1 MLTINSIY
9 IKPSKNDITNDK
21 KKNTFS
27 RWPVTSVNCSYNGLY
42 DSHDWHKLDSSIE
55 YYGEQVN
62 ERAILLQS
70 LENYTILSKTR
81 PTLVKKFPGTFGENI
96 VVSGLPISEICIGDI
111 FQIKTTHSNLT
122 IQVTSPRKPCYK
134 LDKAHNSP
142 YGLKGLKRYCLTH
155 GLAGWFCKILTP
167 GIVSIGDTFI
177 KTSHPHPKWSLDY
190 VSTCLYSGGN
200 YKIQS
205 ACKAHWYEKK
215 ELLEELAAIK
225 ELAMCEW
232 MDEVIAL
239 LDGGAPDSDEKAVDF
254 AR

>member
-1 MLTINSIY
+1 MITINSLY
-9 IKPSKNDITNDK
+9 IKPCKNDLAD
-21 KKNTFS
+21 NTFS
-27 RWPVTSVNCSYNGLY
+27 RRPVTSVNCSYNGLY
-42 DSHDWHKLDSSIE
+42 DSYDWHKLDTSIGC
-55 YYGEQVN
+55 YGEQAN

-70 LENYTILSKTR
+70 LENYNILSKTI
-81 PTLVKKFPGTFGENI
+81 PKLVKKFPGTFGENI
-96 VVSGLPISEICIGDI
+96 VVSGMTVSEICIGDI
-111 FQIKTTHSNLT
+111 FQINSANSNLT

-177 KTSHPHPKWSLDY
+177 KTSHPYPKWSLDY

-215 ELLEELAAIK
+215 ELLAELAAIK

-232 MDEVIAL
+232 REEVIAL
-239 LDGGAPDSDEKAVDF
+239 LDGGAPDSDEKAVDV